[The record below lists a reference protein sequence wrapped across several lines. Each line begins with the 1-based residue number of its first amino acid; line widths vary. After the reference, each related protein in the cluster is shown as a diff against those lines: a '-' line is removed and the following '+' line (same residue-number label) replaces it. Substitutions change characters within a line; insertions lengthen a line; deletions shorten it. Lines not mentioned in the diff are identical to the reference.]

1 MMMWWRAVFIK
12 MILLSIYGD
21 SPDENVQH
29 MRMFLESPLAGQVV
43 VVVVVQTLYAKGDN
57 QSPCVLLLSTSG
69 EI

>member
-1 MMMWWRAVFIK
+1 

-43 VVVVVQTLYAKGDN
+43 VVVVVVQTHYAKGDN